1 MNLMALARDQLLR
14 ASDRFRDA
22 QTAFSEDRLPDATRY
37 SQEALELALK
47 ATLRSLSVEVP
58 KRHDVAP
65 ELSRVAG
72 ELPAWFVRELPTLK
86 RLSFDLAERRSLAM
100 YGDERTGRPASELF
114 DDPTEVARYLKQV
127 GHAVGLARRLLRTP
141 PRRRPGAP
149 RRG

>member
-14 ASDRFRDA
+14 ASDRLRDA
-22 QTAFSEDRLPDATRY
+22 QTAFSENRLADATRY

-65 ELSRVAG
+65 ELSRVASG
-72 ELPAWFVRELPTLK
+72 LPRWFLQELPTLK
-86 RLSFDLAERRSLAM
+86 RLSFDLSERRSLAM

-114 DDPTEVARYLKQV
+114 DDPTEVDRYLKKV
-127 GHAVGLARRLLRTP
+127 SHAIALARRLLRAP
-141 PRRRPGAP
+141 PRGHPGRA